1 MSFLKGFG
9 TFILSFLLFL
19 SLSVFGIAFVLNSTV
34 LNPGFITRQ
43 VDRLDI
49 PAVARDIAEKQIGDE
64 LPAELDFLKEA
75 VYSVIDEYEPWL
87 KDQAD
92 QAINTGYDFFLGKT
106 DRLQI
111 IVPLDDFKKDLKN
124 SLWRELNNQLNVWL
138 RDNIESELK
147 PFIEQNLQE
156 YRKTL
161 PSELAFFSD
170 AQLIAYLDTFL
181 QQTRAQII
189 ATGQAPVLSG
199 LLEMLVKPYFDEYYD
214 EFAEQIPDEL
224 TADESNIPAD
234 VMDNLFLARKYIGYF
249 RSNYYLLIAFMVVL
263 AAGIFLIHRNIPDPS
278 RALGIDLALYGALD
292 LAGTLAARSFSPVS
306 YLPDE
311 VASLGPWLTGI
322 YDDVTGI
329 MLTFSII
336 VLAIGAGLIVVSFV
350 FKKKAAEG

>member
-170 AQLIAYLDTFL
+170 AQLISYLDTFL

-278 RALGIDLALYGALD
+278 RALGTDLALYGVLD

-322 YDDVTGI
+322 YNDVTGI